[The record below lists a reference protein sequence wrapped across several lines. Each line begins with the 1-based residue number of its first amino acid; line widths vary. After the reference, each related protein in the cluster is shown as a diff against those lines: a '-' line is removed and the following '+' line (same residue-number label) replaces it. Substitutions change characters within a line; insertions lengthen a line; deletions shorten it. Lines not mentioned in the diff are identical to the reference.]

1 MPEELNKTDDIKTG
15 RRKTAVARVRLVP
28 GSGKRMINGRRF
40 GDYFKRGSVLTLIE
54 SPLKLLNLSEKFDV
68 LAKVHGGGVT
78 GQAGALQLGI
88 SRSIV
93 KLFPEKKV
101 ELRKQGFLTRNAK
114 IVERKKYGRPKAR
127 KRFQFSKR

>member
-1 MPEELNKTDDIKTG
+1 MTEEIQKAENLNTG
-15 RRKTAVARVRLVP
+15 RRKTAVARVRLIP

-40 GDYFKRGSVLTLIE
+40 GDYFKRGSVLTHIE
-54 SPLKLLNLSEKFDV
+54 SPLKAMNLSEKFDV

-88 SRSIV
+88 SRSIA
-93 KLFPEKKV
+93 KLFPEKKA
-101 ELRKQGFLTRNAK
+101 ELRKHGFLTRNAK
-114 IVERKKYGRPKAR
+114 VVERKKYGRPKAR